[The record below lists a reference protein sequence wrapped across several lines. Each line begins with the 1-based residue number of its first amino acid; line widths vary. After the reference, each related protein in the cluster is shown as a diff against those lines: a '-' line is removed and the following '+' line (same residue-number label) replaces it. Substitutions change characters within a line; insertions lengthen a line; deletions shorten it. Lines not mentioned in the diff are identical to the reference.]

1 VSSLKSQWAEILVAP
16 RVEEVEGEPLVLE
29 AHHRRGDR
37 DAALALDRHPIRA
50 HPPPLAARLHFARQL
65 DRPAKQQ
72 QFLGQCRLA
81 GVANANSLDAG
92 RRLQLERLSG
102 SLGRYDGLALILL
115 GIAIVVVAATR
126 FVRTGQLLDDEET
139 HFVGGVCAVAFVG
152 DGRRSINHL
161 YSRFC

>member
-72 QFLGQCRLA
+72 QFLGQRGSCRIIA
-81 GVANANSLDAG
+81 KM
-92 RRLQLERLSG
+92 RRR
-102 SLGRYDGLALILL
+102 
-115 GIAIVVVAATR
+115 AISKAADCIR
-126 FVRTGQLLDDEET
+126 PT
-139 HFVGGVCAVAFVG
+139 H
-152 DGRRSINHL
+152 
-161 YSRFC
+161 

>member
-1 VSSLKSQWAEILVAP
+1 VAP

-50 HPPPLAARLHFARQL
+50 HPPPLAARLDLAGQL

-81 GVANANSLDAG
+81 GVRMRNDRKGAPAQNLVGQDAPKLRLVIAGCRLDF
-92 RRLQLERLSG
+92 E
-102 SLGRYDGLALILL
+102 
-115 GIAIVVVAATR
+115 
-126 FVRTGQLLDDEET
+126 
-139 HFVGGVCAVAFVG
+139 
-152 DGRRSINHL
+152 
-161 YSRFC
+161 

>member
-65 DRPAKQQ
+65 ERPAKQQ
-72 QFLGQCRLA
+72 QFLGQRRLTGVRVRNDRKGAPARNLVGKRAHPSTLAVA
-81 GVANANSLDAG
+81 GSGPPRGTRPGAPALALDMMVAG
-92 RRLQLERLSG
+92 RFANCCREGSVMASER
-102 SLGRYDGLALILL
+102 
-115 GIAIVVVAATR
+115 
-126 FVRTGQLLDDEET
+126 
-139 HFVGGVCAVAFVG
+139 
-152 DGRRSINHL
+152 
-161 YSRFC
+161 